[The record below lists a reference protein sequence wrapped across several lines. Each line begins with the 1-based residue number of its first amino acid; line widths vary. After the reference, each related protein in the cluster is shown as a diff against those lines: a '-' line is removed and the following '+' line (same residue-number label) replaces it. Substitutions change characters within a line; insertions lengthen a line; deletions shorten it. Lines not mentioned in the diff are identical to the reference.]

1 MASGTAR
8 RYARAVF
15 ELAQQDG
22 DVEAWRRRLAD
33 LREIL
38 AVPEVRAV
46 VENPAL
52 GPQRR
57 LEAIDLIGVDRL
69 GAQGRNLDKLLVEA
83 HATDVVGEIADEFDR
98 LDDEQAGRVRAVA
111 TTAVPLGA
119 EDRERLV
126 SDLSRRLGRE
136 VRLDVRVDPRILGG
150 LVLQTGDRLVDAS
163 VRSRLQQLRR
173 QLANV

>member
-1 MASGTAR
+1 VASGAAR

-15 ELAQQDG
+15 ELAQQGG
-22 DVEAWRRRLAD
+22 DIDEWRRRLTD

-38 AVPEVRAV
+38 AVPELRAIV
-46 VENPAL
+46 ANPAL

-57 LEAIDLIGVDRL
+57 LEAIDRIGADRL
-69 GAQGRNLDKLLVEA
+69 GAEGRNLAKLLVEA
-83 HATDVVGEIADEFDR
+83 HQVETIDEITEEFER

-111 TTAVPLGA
+111 TTAVPLGS

-126 SDLSRRLGRE
+126 SDLSRRLGRD
-136 VRLDVRVDPRILGG
+136 VRLDVRVDPHILGG